1 MSSCHSLEN
10 ASTLSGVSF
19 VSNYIFILAGA
30 NFRPSMPIFGV
41 YAIIFRH
48 SDIFFLFQGKNSVN
62 AIIYGFVMS
71 MCGMNMTSLYR
82 SS

>member
-30 NFRPSMPIFGV
+30 NFRPSVPIFGV
-41 YAIIFRH
+41 YAIILG
-48 SDIFFLFQGKNSVN
+48 ILTYFFFSKAKIPLMQL
-62 AIIYGFVMS
+62 S
-71 MCGMNMTSLYR
+71 MVLSCLCAA
-82 SS
+82 